1 VNQTIEDLEDHRQS
15 IIAHI
20 ETIEGFLRDEIALIE
35 LLREIEAELGDLEF
49 ESESEVT
56 SESI

>member
-1 VNQTIEDLEDHRQS
+1 MREIKNLHATHEAIT
-15 IIAHI
+15 AHI
-20 ETIEGFLRDEIALIE
+20 ETIEAFLRNETALID
-35 LLREIEAELGDLEF
+35 LLRDIETELGELEF

>member
-1 VNQTIEDLEDHRQS
+1 MTTELQNLEAKRDA
-15 IIAHI
+15 ITAHI
-20 ETIEGFLRDEIALIE
+20 ETIESFLRDEIALID
-35 LLREIEAELGDLEF
+35 LLRDIETDLGELEF

>member
-1 VNQTIEDLEDHRQS
+1 MSQTIEDLEDHRQS

-35 LLREIEAELGDLEF
+35 LLREIETELGELEF

>member
-1 VNQTIEDLEDHRQS
+1 VTDIQVLEGKREA
-15 IIAHI
+15 IAAHI
-20 ETIEGFLRDEIALIE
+20 ETIEGFLRNEIALIE
-35 LLREIEAELGDLEF
+35 LLRDIEAELGDLEF

>member
-35 LLREIEAELGDLEF
+35 LLREIETELGELEF

>member
-1 VNQTIEDLEDHRQS
+1 MREIKNLEATREA
-15 IIAHI
+15 ITAHI
-20 ETIEGFLRDEIALIE
+20 ETIEAFLRNETALIG
-35 LLREIEAELGDLEF
+35 LLRDIETELGELEF

>member
-1 VNQTIEDLEDHRQS
+1 MTTELQNLEATREA
-15 IIAHI
+15 ITAHI
-20 ETIEGFLRDEIALIE
+20 ETIEAFLRNETALIG
-35 LLREIEAELGDLEF
+35 LLRDIETELGELEF

>member
-1 VNQTIEDLEDHRQS
+1 VTTFQNLEAKRDA
-15 IIAHI
+15 IAAHI
-20 ETIEGFLRDEIALIE
+20 ETIEAFLRNEIALIG
-35 LLREIEAELGDLEF
+35 LLRDIETELGELEF

>member
-1 VNQTIEDLEDHRQS
+1 MTTELQNLEAKREA
-15 IIAHI
+15 ITAHI
-20 ETIEGFLRDEIALIE
+20 ETIEAFLRNETALID
-35 LLREIEAELGDLEF
+35 LLRDIETELGELEF

>member
-1 VNQTIEDLEDHRQS
+1 MTTELQNLEAKREA
-15 IIAHI
+15 ITAHI
-20 ETIEGFLRDEIALIE
+20 ETIEGFLRDEIALIG
-35 LLREIEAELGDLEF
+35 LLRDIETELGELEF

>member
-1 VNQTIEDLEDHRQS
+1 MNQTIEDLEDHRQS

>member
-1 VNQTIEDLEDHRQS
+1 MNQTIEDLEDHRQS

-35 LLREIEAELGDLEF
+35 LLREIETELGELEF